1 MQLSAAHLK
10 SLWSDICIQC
20 LDGERFWDS
29 SRPGSQFVNPTKSS
43 LGNHSHCA
51 WWPRSEPASQNVLLY
66 GSFKNLQDV
75 WAVLQDEM
83 PKKVDRMWRWI
94 RPLHECT
101 CAHFTSLTR
110 PYCAVFPA
118 DPKRFKLCA
127 RQRTVGRSSHGGT
140 LSTFSYY
147 RQCVFPTPKENLVW
161 PERTV
166 SVLREDN
173 VCIIAAFKIKLNVF
187 LIPDKFI

>member
-1 MQLSAAHLK
+1 
-10 SLWSDICIQC
+10 
-20 LDGERFWDS
+20 
-29 SRPGSQFVNPTKSS
+29 
-43 LGNHSHCA
+43 
-51 WWPRSEPASQNVLLY
+51 
-66 GSFKNLQDV
+66 
-75 WAVLQDEM
+75 
-83 PKKVDRMWRWI
+83 MWRWI

-187 LIPDKFI
+187 LIPDKFIQPIHEMVFVNWWKIQINSGNCLRKETYYVYSIDIVVLI